1 MTKHES
7 KTTPPS
13 EAAKLLAERLM
24 SEEFVDIM
32 PIYNGGRV
40 VKVDFA
46 FAGEKAADL
55 ITAHDAEIRRE
66 AERDTFPSKW
76 DVSVGGHLS
85 AGDSA
90 MEAALRSYSCP
101 NM

>member
-24 SEEFVDIM
+24 SEEFVDIL

-66 AERDTFPSKW
+66 ALEDAANAMIDKYDAGHIYAKMIRNLITKPNKDTK
-76 DVSVGGHLS
+76 L
-85 AGDSA
+85 
-90 MEAALRSYSCP
+90 
-101 NM
+101 